1 MVKKL
6 ISGFFFFFLLTPQ
19 IISYPTS
26 LRRVRNFETEAERV
40 IPREY
45 KEVVKKL
52 SAESTETRIE
62 GIQEIVELLNKETDK
77 IKRET
82 LALLLVEKS
91 VDDRQE
97 IVRKTAGRAL
107 KKILSSYDEEFQI
120 CVGLKIGERLTD
132 QRDYVRWSA
141 EEGLKEIM
149 PSCTPLV
156 RKTIALEIIERWLF
170 SPLKYVSFSAMIAL
184 GKIMDYLNY
193 DTQKAV
199 VEKLLKDFDSEEK
212 RQIIIKTI
220 STITPSLKTKV
231 IEDLA
236 IYLDNYLEEKKQS
249 PPSSKHITKDVRLI
263 VEIISPYL
271 QNHLEEDLEKKIED
285 LEELLLQP

>member
-107 KKILSSYDEEFQI
+107 KKILPSYDEEFQI